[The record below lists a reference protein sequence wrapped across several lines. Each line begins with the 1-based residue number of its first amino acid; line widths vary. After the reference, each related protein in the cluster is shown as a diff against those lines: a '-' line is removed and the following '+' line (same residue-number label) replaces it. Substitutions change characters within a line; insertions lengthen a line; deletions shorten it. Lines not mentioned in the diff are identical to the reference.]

1 MADYRLTADPLA
13 AFLITMLPACRPSHE
28 RQQPRGTKRN
38 DNHCAW
44 GWRTRR
50 RIVDAG
56 SPLCDSMVPFPR
68 ADRSA
73 RAQIQQM
80 VSRTSYKLQPIET

>member
-1 MADYRLTADPLA
+1 MADYHLTTDPLA
-13 AFLITMLPACRPSHE
+13 ALLITMLPACRPSHDSIL
-28 RQQPRGTKRN
+28 RGTRRS

-56 SPLCDSMVPFPR
+56 SPLCDSMVSFPR
-68 ADRSA
+68 ADKSA

-80 VSRTSYKLQPIET
+80 VSRTSYKLQPIEN